1 MSEVNEAISNLMK
14 VIMDTEDALN
24 KFADSGAPID
34 EVADSLIQLHAIK
47 NGMGDVYAMYSTKV
61 MHILQDANVEDMD
74 IAGARIEVRSAADRK
89 KWNHQDLAH
98 AVSRR
103 LIDLSVDM
111 DTGEVVLSPEDI
123 ANKMLEFVQPSYWR
137 VKELAKVGIN
147 ADNFCEVGDYKTNII
162 IRKAK

>member
-1 MSEVNEAISNLMK
+1 MSINEVISNLMK
-14 VIMDTEDALN
+14 VIMETEDALN
-24 KFADSGAPID
+24 EFADSGAEID
-34 EVADSLIQLHAIK
+34 VIAESLIELHRIK
-47 NGMGDVYAMYSTKV
+47 SDFGDVYSMYATKV
-61 MHILQDANVEDMD
+61 MGILQAANVEDMD
-74 IAGARIEVRSAADRK
+74 VAGAKIEVRSAADRK
-89 KWNHQDLAH
+89 KWNHEELAH
-98 AVSRR
+98 AVSKK

-123 ANKMLEFVQPSYWR
+123 ANKMLDFVQPSYWR

>member
-1 MSEVNEAISNLMK
+1 MSIDETIANLTK

-24 KFADSGAPID
+24 EFIESGAEID
-34 EVADSLIQLHAIK
+34 EVAKSLIDLHQLK
-47 NGMGDVYAMYSTKV
+47 NGFGDVYSMYAAKV
-61 MHILQDANVEDMD
+61 MAVLQAANVEDID
-74 IAGARIEVRSAADRK
+74 VAGAKIEVRSAADRK
-89 KWNHQDLAH
+89 KWNHEELAH

-111 DTGEVVLSPEDI
+111 DTGEMVLSPEDI
-123 ANKMLEFVQPSYWR
+123 ANKMLDFVQPSYWR

>member
-1 MSEVNEAISNLMK
+1 MSKVNEALSNLMK

-24 KFADSGAPID
+24 EFAESGAPID
-34 EVADSLIQLHAIK
+34 EIADSLIQLHGIK
-47 NGMGDVYAMYSTKV
+47 NGFGDVYSMYSTKV
-61 MHILQDANVEDMD
+61 MHILQAANVEDMD
-74 IAGARIEVRSAADRK
+74 VAGAKIEVRSAADRK
-89 KWNHQDLAH
+89 KWNHEELAH

-111 DTGEVVLSPEDI
+111 DTGEMVLSPEDI
-123 ANKMLEFVQPSYWR
+123 ANKMLDFVQPSYWR

>member
-1 MSEVNEAISNLMK
+1 MSINEVISNLTK

-24 KFADSGAPID
+24 EFVGSGAEID
-34 EVADSLIQLHAIK
+34 EIAESLIQLHQIK
-47 NGMGDVYAMYSTKV
+47 NGFGDVYSMYAAKV
-61 MHILQDANVEDMD
+61 MAILQSANIEDMD
-74 IAGARIEVRSAADRK
+74 VAGAKIEVRSAADRK
-89 KWNHQDLAH
+89 KWNHEQLAH
-98 AVSRR
+98 AVSRK

-123 ANKMLEFVQPSYWR
+123 ANKMLNFVQPSYWR

>member
-1 MSEVNEAISNLMK
+1 
-14 VIMDTEDALN
+14 MDTEDALN
-24 KFADSGAPID
+24 EFVGSGAEID
-34 EVADSLIQLHAIK
+34 EIAESLIQLHQIK
-47 NGMGDVYAMYSTKV
+47 NGFGDVYSMYAAKV
-61 MHILQDANVEDMD
+61 MAILQSANIEDMD
-74 IAGARIEVRSAADRK
+74 VAGAKIEVRSAADRK
-89 KWNHQDLAH
+89 KWNHEQLAH
-98 AVSRR
+98 AVSRK

-123 ANKMLEFVQPSYWR
+123 ANKMLNFVQPSYWR

>member
-1 MSEVNEAISNLMK
+1 MSINEVISNLMK

-24 KFADSGAPID
+24 EFAESGAEID
-34 EVADSLIQLHAIK
+34 AVAESLIELHRIK
-47 NGMGDVYAMYSTKV
+47 SDFGDVYSMYATKV
-61 MHILQDANVEDMD
+61 MGILQAANVEDMD
-74 IAGARIEVRSAADRK
+74 VAGAKIEVRSAADRK
-89 KWNHQDLAH
+89 KWDHEQLAH
-98 AVSRR
+98 AVSKK

-123 ANKMLEFVQPSYWR
+123 ANKMLDFVQPSYWR